1 MDIDQHLMWF
11 ISALKASIDGEAVN
25 DKKLLKNINDCF
37 VRVKKICPSV
47 NKDQYEEFCARAT
60 LIMLLCSPRIRD
72 LPRVKTSTEFQTV
85 VVTLPVLP
93 ESAFFSIVRSQK
105 SFRFLAPVLS
115 WLSPEVIQELI
126 KQYFLSVEEVTPVT
140 LAITLDLLKVLI
152 FSFQCKGDQ
161 KHNMSDMECLKLF
174 LKFVS
179 SKTVS
184 GSKEALIKS
193 SGYYY
198 MYVCEYLY
206 LMLTVCAGQWLK
218 EPDTYK
224 SLQAWKRLW
233 ETKVDQAGT
242 QHSFLFVKEVSK
254 SLLLICQLNSESIS
268 VDVWMDWNDIN
279 LPASLTV
286 HGNSLVHNGKVLQK
300 SIQSVIC
307 NIAFDILRIFDSYPE
322 IHESLS
328 MSEYKGLLQFF
339 KQVAADPDYDPDEDL
354 TLDELLHE
362 IRLKDERQAKL
373 LGILIKRDDIFTSQ
387 DCQGC
392 LKEFSAVVDGVARQ
406 DILLRLIQ
414 HNKAGKPYSAE
425 LLNLVMDMAAPL
437 PAKQLLAII
446 EEHLSSGLNETFMTA
461 DFSNQLTEVFNQ
473 LAGQESLVASE
484 RHVWL
489 CLQSGRA
496 VVKQAVT
503 LAVSLSGLVP
513 IMVQALAAIPQVCH
527 ALLPTGQTLLVSTLL
542 ERQQIWF
549 TGREEHEFASLVK
562 GLLKAGNVL
571 PAAEVLKVM
580 IEPFLLVTS
589 GNDLNKLTL
598 PLKLLQEILALNP
611 STIVRA
617 GPSLVSLIITLVH
630 VLHATANLQSQS
642 ALSTLSLRMDATKVL
657 NAIMDNIM
665 CNSEKY
671 EKDIS
676 LLKQMIV
683 KYKLHPRSIIPLA
696 PILEAEDCPDTCC
709 DIILHMM
716 LKMDARVQQGEQ
728 LSIDTL
734 DNDFKAIFAISRIEW
749 IVALLQLLPHC
760 SENEWTAAFFLTHH
774 TLQSKSRVL
783 KQAYPTLQVFQKVL
797 YLACTQLTL
806 GSVVDDDLET
816 CAVFQGVPVSIQHC
830 FRCFAPAAMVYVE
843 ELLQPLACDKRFQ
856 SICSIFRWWC
866 RVVSLFQCNPDLPA
880 LFLARLCA
888 AVEEMITCRKLKISK
903 KNVKQTDPCEEKQSN
918 LIAAEGSLLQNDD
931 SKDIV
936 DKENHVVNGKEK
948 LHSSETGDESQ
959 ENEENSLNLHSDL
972 ELHNGF
978 QAVNTEE
985 VTVANGKREN
995 SVLST
1000 ETVGVCEVQAGAC
1013 NGFTEVS
1020 PYQTQDNNCVENIV
1034 FDDLKITSCNNVS
1047 SKKKKKNKIVNKGV
1061 KISFADF
1068 KREIEQMIFSLV
1080 KYVPVSNLVSCIGN
1094 KLKKLDEL

>member
-527 ALLPTGQTLLVSTLL
+527 ALLPTVLLTSHNSRWWLPQELDHKLSVYISQ
-542 ERQQIWF
+542 EQMAA
-549 TGREEHEFASLVK
+549 ASHIRIE
-562 GLLKAGNVL
+562 GAGVL
-571 PAAEVLKVM
+571 TAVIYANT
-580 IEPFLLVTS
+580 IFHSDGWHRHFLCF
-589 GNDLNKLTL
+589 
-598 PLKLLQEILALNP
+598 QEILALNP

-749 IVALLQLLPHC
+749 IVALLQVN
-760 SENEWTAAFFLTHH
+760 SGN
-774 TLQSKSRVL
+774 
-783 KQAYPTLQVFQKVL
+783 AYPTLQVFQKVL

-816 CAVFQGVPVSIQHC
+816 CAVFQGAPVSIQHC

-1047 SKKKKKNKIVNKGV
+1047 SKKKKKKNKIVNKGV